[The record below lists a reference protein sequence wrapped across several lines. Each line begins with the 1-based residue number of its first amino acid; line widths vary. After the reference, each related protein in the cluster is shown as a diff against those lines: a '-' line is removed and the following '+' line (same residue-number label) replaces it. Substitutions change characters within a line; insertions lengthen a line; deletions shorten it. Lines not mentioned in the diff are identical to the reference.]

1 MGVQTGP
8 AAVLFDMDGTLVDSE
23 KLWGAALRALA
34 RHHGGKLSEPA
45 RLAMLGRN
53 EADSMAIFYADLG
66 LSKPDYRAD
75 VRFVAD
81 QMVELYAT
89 KLTWRPGAAQLVA
102 EVRAADIPTALVTS
116 TGRRLVEVALDGLLG
131 RDTFDVL
138 VCGTDVTAPKPDPES
153 YATAA
158 ARLGV
163 PIGRCVAI
171 EDSPAGVA
179 SALGAGA
186 VVIGVPTEI
195 PLAQF
200 DGAHLVTSL
209 TEVDLAYLTRL
220 VGG

>member
-1 MGVQTGP
+1 VGGETGL

-23 KLWGAALRALA
+23 KLWGAALQALA
-34 RHHGGKLSEPA
+34 RHHGGELSEPG

-53 EADSMAIFYADLG
+53 EADSMAIFYADIG
-66 LSKPDYRAD
+66 LSDPDYRAD
-75 VRFVAD
+75 VRFIAD

-89 KLTWRPGAAQLVA
+89 KLTWRPGAAELVE
-102 EVRAADIPTALVTS
+102 EVRAAGVPTALVTS
-116 TGRRLVEVALDGLLG
+116 TGRPLVEVALDSLLG

-138 VCGTDVTAPKPDPES
+138 VCGTDVAAPKPDPES
-153 YATAA
+153 YQTAA

-186 VVIGVPTEI
+186 VVVGVPAEI
-195 PLAQF
+195 PLAQV
-200 DGAHLVTSL
+200 DGAHLVSSL
-209 TEVDLAYLTRL
+209 TEVDHAYLTRL
-220 VGG
+220 VGR